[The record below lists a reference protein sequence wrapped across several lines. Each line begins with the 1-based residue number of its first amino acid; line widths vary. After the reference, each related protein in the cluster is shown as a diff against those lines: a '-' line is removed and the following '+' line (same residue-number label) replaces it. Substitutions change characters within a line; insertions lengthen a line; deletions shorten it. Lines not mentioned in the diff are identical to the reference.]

1 MTSVSG
7 TQSDLPAGAEFH
19 EGLAATWS
27 QGYRRGSFRRRLAVM
42 SSILDGAAP
51 AGSDWLDMGCG
62 SGVLTR
68 ALLERGARVTGVDG
82 SPAMIE
88 AARANTPDEGRVSW
102 LVSDVERIAQLAD
115 SSFDGIVC
123 SSVIE
128 YVATPKALLE
138 EAARLLRPEGV
149 LVVSVPNSASPVRFA
164 QKILRRIAK
173 LFGMNPFTYLE
184 YSIHDSTHAN
194 FKALLGDCGF
204 RVEDVEVFDPFVSR
218 RWGFIAPSALLIFSA
233 RKNKAHI

>member
-1 MTSVSG
+1 MTSVPDAPSA
-7 TQSDLPAGAEFH
+7 LPAGAEFH

-42 SSILDGAAP
+42 ESVLDRASP

-88 AARANTPDEGRVSW
+88 AARANTVDEGRVNW
-102 LVSDVERIAQLAD
+102 LVSNVERIAPLPDAA
-115 SSFDGIVC
+115 FDGIVC

-128 YVATPKALLE
+128 YVATPRALLE
-138 EAARLLRPEGV
+138 EAARLLRPGG
-149 LVVSVPNSASPVRFA
+149 LFVVSVPNAVSPVRLV
-164 QKILRRIAK
+164 QKLLRRAAK
-173 LFGMNPFTYLE
+173 PFGFNLFTYLE
-184 YSIHDSTHAN
+184 YSTFDAASSA
-194 FKALLGDCGF
+194 FRKLLVDCGF
-204 RVEDVEVFDPFVSR
+204 QVDDVTVFDPFVSKQ
-218 RWGFIAPSALLIFSA
+218 WSLLAPPALLIFSA
-233 RKNKAHI
+233 RSPG